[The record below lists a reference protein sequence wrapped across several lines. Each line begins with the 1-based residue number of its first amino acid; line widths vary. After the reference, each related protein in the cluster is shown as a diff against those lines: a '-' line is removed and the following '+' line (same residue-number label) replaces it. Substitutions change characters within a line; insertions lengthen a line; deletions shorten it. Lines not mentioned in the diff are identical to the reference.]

1 MKVKLLLGACLAA
14 LLLVGADN
22 MLIPAL
28 CVIVA
33 GLLLLR
39 PVLDR
44 ETGWTKGGSAGA

>member
-1 MKVKLLLGACLAA
+1 
-14 LLLVGADN
+14 

-39 PVLDR
+39 SRLDQEAEGR
-44 ETGWTKGGSAGA
+44 AAV